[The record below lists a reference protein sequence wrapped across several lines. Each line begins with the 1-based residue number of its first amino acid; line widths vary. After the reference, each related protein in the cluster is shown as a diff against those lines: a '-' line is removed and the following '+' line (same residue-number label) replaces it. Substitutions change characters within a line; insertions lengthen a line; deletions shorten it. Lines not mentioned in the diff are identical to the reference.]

1 MFRQDREE
9 ELVLP
14 YSCISSQIVADTDT
28 HTDTGTNTDTDTDTD
43 TDTEAVLTLTL
54 IQTKLDSARGLMN

>member
-9 ELVLP
+9 ELVSP

-28 HTDTGTNTDTDTDTD
+28 HTDTGTD

>member
-9 ELVLP
+9 ELVSP

-43 TDTEAVLTLTL
+43 TEAVLTLTL

>member
-9 ELVLP
+9 ELVSP

-28 HTDTGTNTDTDTDTD
+28 HTDTGTNTDTDTDT
-43 TDTEAVLTLTL
+43 EAVLTLTL

>member
-1 MFRQDREE
+1 M
-9 ELVLP
+9 VLP

-28 HTDTGTNTDTDTDTD
+28 DTGTGTNTDTG

>member
-1 MFRQDREE
+1 MFRQDREG

-14 YSCISSQIVADTDT
+14 YSCISSQIVADTN
-28 HTDTGTNTDTDTDTD
+28 TDTGTGTNTDTD

>member
-14 YSCISSQIVADTDT
+14 YSCISSQIVADTDS
-28 HTDTGTNTDTDTDTD
+28 HTDTDTDTD
-43 TDTEAVLTLTL
+43 TDQIRQRSRFDELR
-54 IQTKLDSARGLMN
+54 S